1 VVSKND
7 WPEGFNSSKI
17 GRARPGVGGFAVK
30 RRNRHRDCRQK
41 PDAFSPYDLR
51 LTFRSGILKSIMR
64 VITFSGLA
72 NHLVDRI
79 PDFQLLN
86 CEYDIVTS
94 IKRKQMSF
102 VTGCINTGS
111 AELSAQ
117 FLVRRTDHERQV
129 RSDARLHGPIAGRLA
144 VSALGECY

>member
-1 VVSKND
+1 MSKND
-7 WPEGFNSSKI
+7 WPEGSNSSKI
-17 GRARPGVGGFAVK
+17 ARVRPGVGGFAIVK
-30 RRNRHRDCRQK
+30 FGGERRYGHRDCRQK

-102 VTGCINTGS
+102 VAGCINAGS

-117 FLVRRTDHERQV
+117 ILGSQR
-129 RSDARLHGPIAGRLA
+129 AGQKRWSTA
-144 VSALGECY
+144 WANCRPSCGQRPRECY